1 MDIAGKPAL
10 IVGGSG
16 GLGRRLVERLAEA
29 GADVAVGWSGGEDRA
44 IEACDAVLKHGR
56 RTVAV
61 QLDLRD
67 PASVEAGV
75 AQAAA
80 ALGGLAIL
88 MNAAGAAG
96 GPPAGDLA
104 AYDPETWDRI
114 SDINFRGP
122 FLASRA
128 AAPHLR
134 AARGAIVNFGSTIG
148 HGTWGADRA
157 FQPTKAAVSGL
168 TRFLAASLAPDVR
181 VNCVAPGLM
190 ENTVMSSG
198 APENFVSTWREAA
211 KLKKTTSIDDVA
223 EQALTFCRAETVTGQ
238 TLVIDGGLTFR

>member
-1 MDIAGKPAL
+1 MDISGRPAL
-10 IVGGSG
+10 VVGGSG
-16 GLGRRLVERLAEA
+16 GLGRRLAERLADA
-29 GADVAVGWSGGEDRA
+29 GAYLAVGWSGGEERAAEVCDA
-44 IEACDAVLKHGR
+44 IEQRGGR
-56 RTVAV
+56 AVAV

-67 PASVEAGV
+67 PASVETGV
-75 AQAAA
+75 AQAAE

-104 AYDPETWDRI
+104 AYDPEAWDRI

-122 FLASRA
+122 FLTSRA

-198 APENFVSTWREAA
+198 APESFVATWREAA
-211 KLKKTTSIDDVA
+211 KLKKTTSIEDVV

-238 TLVIDGGLTFR
+238 TLIVDGGLTFR